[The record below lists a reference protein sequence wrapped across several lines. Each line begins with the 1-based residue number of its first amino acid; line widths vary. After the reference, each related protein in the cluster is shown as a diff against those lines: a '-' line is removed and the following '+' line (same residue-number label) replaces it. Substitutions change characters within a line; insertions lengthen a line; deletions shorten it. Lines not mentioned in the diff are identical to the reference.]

1 MSTNAKGRE
10 RQMDEQK
17 PDEPG
22 VETKTEEKPPE
33 ALRVI
38 GTKFEKVR
46 MTVTNW
52 LLVVAG
58 VEVFLGA
65 SFILNM
71 ISGKKGW
78 MFWLMFV
85 ANCLAGISL
94 LVGVL
99 SHAAYAKG
107 LMLNNSLEKAAD
119 VKVSPD
125 LLRWDEWIQ
134 ATFWAQ
140 LAAFGAGFL
149 CFLISWL
156 AFLAKFSPT
165 TGA

>member
-1 MSTNAKGRE
+1 
-10 RQMDEQK
+10 MDEQM
-17 PDEPG
+17 PYEPKG
-22 VETKTEEKPPE
+22 ETVTQEKT
-33 ALRVI
+33 ASVTRVI

-46 MTVTNW
+46 MTITNW

-58 VEVFLGA
+58 VEVFLGM

-78 MFWLMFV
+78 MFWLMFA

-107 LMLNNSLEKAAD
+107 LMLNNDLEKAAD
-119 VKVSPD
+119 VEVSPE

-134 ATFWAQ
+134 ATFWVQ

-149 CFLISWL
+149 CFLVSWL

-165 TGA
+165 TGL

>member
-1 MSTNAKGRE
+1 MKKPEGKE
-10 RQMDEQK
+10 KKLDEQK
-17 PDEPG
+17 TDEPG
-22 VETKTEEKPPE
+22 MEVKTKEILPE
-33 ALRVI
+33 VLKVI
-38 GTKFEKVR
+38 GTNFEKVR
-46 MTVTNW
+46 MTITNW

-58 VEVFLGA
+58 VEVFLGM

-78 MFWLMFV
+78 MFWLMFA
-85 ANCLAGISL
+85 ANCLAGVSL

-107 LMLNNSLEKAAD
+107 LMLKNGLEKAAD
-119 VKVSPD
+119 VKASPE

-140 LAAFGAGFL
+140 LGAFGIGFL
-149 CFLISWL
+149 CFLVSWL
-156 AFLAKFSPT
+156 AFLAKFNPT
-165 TGA
+165 TGL

>member
-1 MSTNAKGRE
+1 
-10 RQMDEQK
+10 MDEQK
-17 PDEPG
+17 TDEPG
-22 VETKTEEKPPE
+22 MEVKTKEILPE
-33 ALRVI
+33 VLKVI
-38 GTKFEKVR
+38 GTNFEKVR
-46 MTVTNW
+46 MTITNW

-58 VEVFLGA
+58 VEVFLGM

-78 MFWLMFV
+78 MFWLMFA
-85 ANCLAGISL
+85 ANCLAGVSL

-107 LMLNNSLEKAAD
+107 LMLKNGLEKAAD
-119 VKVSPD
+119 VKASPE

-140 LAAFGAGFL
+140 LGAFGIGFL
-149 CFLISWL
+149 CFLVSWL
-156 AFLAKFSPT
+156 AFLAKFNPT
-165 TGA
+165 TGL

>member
-1 MSTNAKGRE
+1 
-10 RQMDEQK
+10 MDEQK
-17 PDEPG
+17 TDEPG
-22 VETKTEEKPPE
+22 MEVKTKEILPE
-33 ALRVI
+33 VLKVI
-38 GTKFEKVR
+38 GTNFEKVR
-46 MTVTNW
+46 MTITNW

-58 VEVFLGA
+58 VEVFLGM

-78 MFWLMFV
+78 MFWLMFA
-85 ANCLAGISL
+85 ANCLAGVSL

-107 LMLNNSLEKAAD
+107 LMLKNGLEKAAD
-119 VKVSPD
+119 VKASPE

-140 LAAFGAGFL
+140 LGAFGVGFL
-149 CFLISWL
+149 CFLVSWL
-156 AFLAKFSPT
+156 AFLARFNPT
-165 TGA
+165 TGV